1 MNPAPRSASRSRGV
15 FFIAS
20 ISLLMATAIAI
31 VFGSQTGSSPD
42 RDRARAQ
49 LKTAVASGNET
60 ELQRVE
66 ANHPGSEEAALAR
79 MLRGYMRLQAQDHN
93 AAASLL
99 GDAAVSRQTLIGDYA
114 LFYRARALSG
124 AGRAEEAERDWLR
137 LAQSHPSSLL
147 AREAR
152 RQAASSAASRG
163 AHQTALDYIH
173 PLAASDDGPGL
184 KIKADV
190 LEKLGRTD
198 ESAKALRRLHFYAP
212 QSSESANVGAQLSRL
227 GSSIAAE
234 TAAEL
239 TARGNRLY
247 EAGQFVLAAQS
258 YDLLARQFP
267 AATTNETWLR
277 AGISN
282 YQISSH
288 TNAIDALSR
297 VRAQT
302 PKDQIEAL
310 FYTGLAQI
318 GQKRPDLALVTLANL
333 RQAAPGN
340 PRIAELLY
348 ELARSAERASQTA
361 QAASYYEQVV
371 KQFPRDSRADEA
383 HFFLAWRAHEAKA
396 YRQSSDML
404 LEHVAEYASETDN
417 RGKAAFWAALDSE
430 RAGEKS
436 RALTLY
442 RALLRRYSAGWYGVN
457 ADRHIALLER
467 SGIKPMNAESGSVLA
482 RAIAGLQNITTTP
495 ESVSEVDQQN
505 LAKSEQLM
513 RLALHEQA
521 MEELQS
527 VRSRTPNGPRVNLRI
542 AQVFRAQNE
551 NAAAINALRRA
562 YPDYG
567 QALPEEMTREV
578 WEVFYPLGWWT
589 TIQQE
594 ARRHNIDPYMV
605 AGLIRQETIFNPQ
618 ARSRANALGLMQIL
632 PSTGRMVGRKYSLNG
647 GSITSADLFNPIL
660 SIQLG
665 TAYLSDMIRTF
676 GRFEYAAAAY
686 NGGPNRVAR
695 WLNELPTAEIEEWVD
710 SIPLSETRGY
720 VQGVYRNAR
729 QYQRLYDEHGRFRSN
744 VPER

>member
-1 MNPAPRSASRSRGV
+1 MNSVPRSASRSRGV

-20 ISLLMATAIAI
+20 TSLLMATAIAI
-31 VFGSQTGSSPD
+31 AFGSQTGGSP
-42 RDRARAQ
+42 DRARAQ

-66 ANHPGSEEAALAR
+66 AGHTGSEEAALAR
-79 MLRGYMRLQAQDHN
+79 MLRGYMRLQAQDHT

-99 GDAAVSRQTLIGDYA
+99 GDAIVSRKTMIGDYA
-114 LFYRARALSG
+114 LFYRAQALSG
-124 AGRAEEAERDWLR
+124 AGHAEEAERDWLR
-137 LAQSHPSSLL
+137 LTQSHPSSLL

-152 RQAASSAASRG
+152 RQAASSAMSR
-163 AHQTALDYIH
+163 AALQAALDYIQ
-173 PLAASDDGPGL
+173 PLAASDDGPSL
-184 KIKADV
+184 KIKAEV
-190 LEKLGRTD
+190 LEKLGRAD
-198 ESAKALRRLHFYAP
+198 EAAKTLRRLHFYAP
-212 QSSESANVGAQLSRL
+212 QSSESTDLVAQLTRL
-227 GSSIAAE
+227 GSSTAAE

-247 EAGQFVLAAQS
+247 DAGQFVLAAQS

-267 AATTNETWLR
+267 AATTNDIWLN

-282 YQISSH
+282 YRISSH
-288 TNAIDALSR
+288 TTAIDALSR
-297 VRAQT
+297 VRART

-310 FYTGLAQI
+310 FYTGLAQLA
-318 GQKRPDLALVTLANL
+318 QKRPDIALLTLANL
-333 RQAAPGN
+333 RLAAPGN

-348 ELARSAERASQTA
+348 EMARSADRASQPA

-371 KQFPRDSRADEA
+371 KQFPRDSRADES
-383 HFFLAWRAHEAKA
+383 HFWLAWRAHEAKS

-467 SGIKPMNAESGSVLA
+467 SGIKPMSAEPGSVLA
-482 RAIAGLQNITTTP
+482 RAIAGLQNIAIVP
-495 ESVSEVDQQN
+495 ESVSEGDQQN

-513 RLALHEQA
+513 RLALHKQA
-521 MEELQS
+521 MDELQS
-527 VRSRTPNGPRVNLRI
+527 IRSRTPNGPRVNLRI

-567 QALPEEMTREV
+567 QALPEEMTCEV
-578 WEVFYPLGWWT
+578 WEVFYPLNWWP

-594 ARRHNIDPYMV
+594 ARRHNIDPYLV

-632 PSTGRMVGRKYSLNG
+632 PSTGRMVGRKYSLG
-647 GSITSADLFNPIL
+647 GGRITSDDLFNPIL

-665 TAYLSDMIRTF
+665 TAYLSDMIRSF

-686 NGGPNRVAR
+686 NGGPTRVAR

-729 QYQRLYDEHGRFRSN
+729 QYQRLYDEHGRFRTN